1 MWHIFDVRDTPSF
14 PVKCGAIKDD
24 VSTTDILA
32 LISGSCNAA
41 GHNGFDHDGLQRF
54 IDIVIAGI
62 CQPAER

>member
-1 MWHIFDVRDTPSF
+1 M
-14 PVKCGAIKDD
+14 KCGVIKDD

-32 LISGSCNAA
+32 LIGASCNAA
-41 GHNGFDHDGLQRF
+41 GHNGFDHDGLQRL